1 MGIQLVHNWNIWEYD
16 GNIWVL
22 PSKLRL
28 KKPTAGLTIKN
39 IWNQPMNDGYLD
51 ASWNELYIILY
62 YPYIYI
68 HIYIHT
74 HIYIY
79 GNFNFEDLWDHW
91 TIKNSSD
98 LGGACR
104 SSWDHWIFGWKGLL
118 SDIYSLLKQ
127 TSDLSEKIS
136 LGLYRSPK
144 LENFGR
150 TLLDQM
156 NKRPRRSM
164 QKPYL
169 RGLANYILR

>member
-1 MGIQLVHNWNIWEYD
+1 MGIWWQYLSFTFKIEAQETNSGLNHQKHMESTNEWWIL
-16 GNIWVL
+16 GCVL
-22 PSKLRL
+22 KW
-28 KKPTAGLTIKN
+28 AIHYTILP
-39 IWNQPMNDGYLD
+39 I
-51 ASWNELYIILY
+51 
-62 YPYIYI
+62 YIYI
-68 HIYIHT
+68 HIYI

-91 TIKNSSD
+91 TIKKSSD